1 MPEVQLTGAD
11 NYQGEE
17 SDIVIASLTRS
28 NPDGAIGFMKSPERL
43 NVLLSR
49 ARDGL
54 ILIGNMDTF
63 ESKSPLWSHLF
74 SLLRQAS
81 HIYEGF
87 PVKCERHPT
96 RKAILRDA
104 NDFDDR
110 CPDGG
115 CAEPW

>member
-1 MPEVQLTGAD
+1 MV
-11 NYQGEE
+11 
-17 SDIVIASLTRS
+17 ASLTRS

-49 ARDGL
+49 ARDGF
-54 ILIGNMDTF
+54 ILIGNMNTF
-63 ESKSPLWSHLF
+63 ESKSPLWNRLF
-74 SLLRQAS
+74 DLLRQAS

-87 PVKCERHPT
+87 PVKCERHPA

-104 NDFDDR
+104 NDFDDQ